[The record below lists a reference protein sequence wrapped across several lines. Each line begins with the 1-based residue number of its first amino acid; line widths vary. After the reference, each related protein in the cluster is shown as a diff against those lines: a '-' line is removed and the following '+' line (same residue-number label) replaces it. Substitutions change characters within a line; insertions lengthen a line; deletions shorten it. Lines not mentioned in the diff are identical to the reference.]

1 MIFKLVKKIFLIFLF
16 LTVSIVYGND
26 NKSNR
31 IEVLV
36 NESVITKYDII
47 QRIKL
52 NSILKRIEIGESN
65 YNDLLNTVIEDL
77 VVEKLKINKIDEYNI
92 SFNKD
97 EFKQHEKRFYSSVN
111 YSKENLDELLLINNI
126 NYNYLTEFLE
136 IDLKWQKLIYGL
148 YLRVSSVT
156 EQEISNLI
164 SKNPNIDEKT
174 ASDILLQKQLD
185 LKSIK
190 LIKDLRDEATIEYK

>member
-1 MIFKLVKKIFLIFLF
+1 MIFKLAKKIFLIFLF
-16 LTVSIVYGND
+16 LTITIVYGND
-26 NKSNR
+26 EKSNR

-36 NESVITKYDII
+36 NESVITKYDVI
-47 QRIKL
+47 QRLKL
-52 NSILKRIEIGESN
+52 SSILKRIEISENN
-65 YNDLLNTVIEDL
+65 YSALLNSVIDDL
-77 VVEKLKINKIDEYNI
+77 VVEKLKINKTDEYDI
-92 SFNKD
+92 SFNED
-97 EFKQHEKRFYSSVN
+97 EFIQHEKRFYSSVN
-111 YSKENLDELLLINNI
+111 YNKENLDELLFINNI
-126 NYNYLTEFLE
+126 SYNYLREFLE

-164 SKNPNIDEKT
+164 SKNPNIDEEK

-190 LIKDLRDEATIEYK
+190 LIKDLRNEATIEYK